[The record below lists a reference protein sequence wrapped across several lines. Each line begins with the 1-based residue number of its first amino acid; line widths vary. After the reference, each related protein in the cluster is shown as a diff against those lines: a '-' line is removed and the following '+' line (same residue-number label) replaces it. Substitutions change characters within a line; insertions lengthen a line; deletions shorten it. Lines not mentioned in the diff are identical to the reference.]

1 MRPTRFIGS
10 AAMSPIEQQLRRE
23 LTAAYR
29 LSAYF
34 DWMDMVFNHISVR
47 LPAVDGEPPAYLINP
62 EGLLSEE
69 MTPSRLLKVDLDGNV
84 LDQPDQTFVPAG
96 FVIHG
101 AIHTAREDAVCIMH
115 NHSQAGQVVSAM
127 SEEILP
133 LTQITMEFF
142 NRVAYHDFG
151 GIELEMDGRH
161 KIVHDLGDH
170 NSMIMR
176 NHGLLTVGDSVAE
189 AFYYMYYLHHACE
202 VQIQTLS
209 CTSSP
214 LLPSDAIAER
224 TAQQYGPFHERDVDM
239 IWNAMLR
246 RLDRE
251 MAGWDQFD

>member
-1 MRPTRFIGS
+1 MTETER
-10 AAMSPIEQQLRRE
+10 ELRRQ

-29 LSAYF
+29 LSGSF
-34 DWMDMVFNHISVR
+34 GWMDMVFNHISVR
-47 LPAVDGEPPAYLINP
+47 LPAETGEPPAYLINP
-62 EGLLSEE
+62 EGLLAEE
-69 MTPSRLLKVDLDGNV
+69 MTPSRLLKVDLEGNV

-115 NHSQAGQVVSAM
+115 NHSLAGQVVSAM
-127 SEEILP
+127 KEGILP
-133 LTQITMEFF
+133 LTQITMEFH

-161 KIVHDLGDH
+161 KIVSDLGKH

-176 NHGLLTVGDSVAE
+176 NHGLLTVGESVAE
-189 AFYYMYYLHHACE
+189 AFYYMYYLHHTCE

-209 CTSSP
+209 CTTDP
-214 LLPSDAIAER
+214 LLPTDAVAEK
-224 TAQQYGPFHERDVDM
+224 TAEQYGPFHERDVSM

-246 RLDRE
+246 KLDRE
-251 MAGWDQFD
+251 VPGWDEG